1 MVFLTLFGIDFI
13 LSPLVKKFFCVIII
27 QYFYIKGNTKMRMRR
42 KKNLEGRFES
52 CKECMID
59 IIQEPFV
66 YGVQMERHPIDL
78 TAVFQNSN
86 PLELEIG
93 CGKGQFACEIA
104 KRNPNIN
111 FIAVEINES
120 VIVQACEKCKKL
132 GLTNLKFLKVSAER
146 LDLYLDENSVE
157 NIYLNFSCPFPKKRY
172 AKKRLTHEGFLM
184 LYKKL
189 LKNGGRIFQK
199 TDNMHFFEFSIEQ
212 FSKCGYI
219 LENISLDLHN
229 TDFEENIV
237 TEYEKRFSDLGQP
250 IYRLEAVN
258 KK

>member
-1 MVFLTLFGIDFI
+1 
-13 LSPLVKKFFCVIII
+13 
-27 QYFYIKGNTKMRMRR
+27 MRMRR
-42 KKNLEGRFES
+42 KKNLETRFEN
-52 CKECMID
+52 CKDCMID
-59 IIQEPFV
+59 FTAEPFV
-66 YGVQMERHPIDL
+66 YGKEPQRHPLNLQEI
-78 TAVFQNSN
+78 FKNSN

-104 KRNPNIN
+104 KRNPETN

-132 GLTNLKFLKVSAER
+132 GLSNLKFMKVAAER

-172 AKKRLTHEGFLM
+172 AKKRLTHENFLM

-199 TDNMHFFEFSIEQ
+199 TDNMHFFEFSVEQ
-212 FSKCGYI
+212 FSKCGYV
-219 LENISLDLHN
+219 LENVSLDLHASN
-229 TDFEENIV
+229 FEGNIV
-237 TEYEKRFSDLGQP
+237 TEYEKRFSDMGQP

-258 KK
+258 KS